1 MYQKT
6 AEKINFKLSTLE
18 VVAMFLEMA
27 REENQ
32 DEFKEVQ
39 DLLSRYKTLSN
50 ENERLSR
57 EKELKDEQLR

>member
-6 AEKINFKLSTLE
+6 AEKINFKLSKLE
-18 VVAMFLEMA
+18 VFARFLEMA